1 MQPYMNYLPS
11 QNQMYQQN
19 PYSQNVYSPYDNRVG
34 VQQYQP
40 ITNQSQM
47 PTNQPTTLVGRVV
60 ENAESITANDVPM
73 TGCYAIFPKSD
84 MKEIYAKAWNSNGQI
99 ETLKFALISN
109 EANNSS
115 IEEEKSLKGAYT
127 KLTEVFKDNF
137 AEINDRFD
145 KLERAISSKSASKTR
160 KEVSADE

>member
-47 PTNQPTTLVGRVV
+47 PTNQPATLVGRVV
-60 ENAESITANDVPM
+60 DSFDAITANDVPM
-73 TGCYAIFPKSD
+73 TGESATFIKRDGSEIQLRNWTAQGTISTVSYLPKLD
-84 MKEIYAKAWNSNGQI
+84 AKSEKTTNSTPNGF
-99 ETLKFALISN
+99 ESLNDRFN
-109 EANNSS
+109 EL
-115 IEEEKSLKGAYT
+115 EKAFN
-127 KLTEVFKDNF
+127 E
-137 AEINDRFD
+137 RFD
-145 KLERAISSKSASKTR
+145 KLESAITPKTTR
-160 KEVSADE
+160 KKVDVDE

>member
-60 ENAESITANDVPM
+60 ENAES
-73 TGCYAIFPKSD
+73 
-84 MKEIYAKAWNSNGQI
+84 E
-99 ETLKFALISN
+99 
-109 EANNSS
+109 
-115 IEEEKSLKGAYT
+115 
-127 KLTEVFKDNF
+127 
-137 AEINDRFD
+137 
-145 KLERAISSKSASKTR
+145 
-160 KEVSADE
+160 SADTAPVSI